1 MLKKNSSGS
10 DVWLS
15 SRLLKVIHG
24 TYNITT
30 KLVVWSLPNN
40 NYLCA
45 GSHFADKRKKIQGS
59 IVPSPLV

>member
-24 TYNITT
+24 TYNIAT

-40 NYLCA
+40 NLCA

>member
-40 NYLCA
+40 NLCA
-45 GSHFADKRKKIQGS
+45 ARLPFC
-59 IVPSPLV
+59 